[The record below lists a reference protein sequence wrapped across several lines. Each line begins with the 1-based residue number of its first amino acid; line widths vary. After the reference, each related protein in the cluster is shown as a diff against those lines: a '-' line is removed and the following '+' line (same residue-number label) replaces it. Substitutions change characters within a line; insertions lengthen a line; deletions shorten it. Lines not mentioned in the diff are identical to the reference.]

1 MNIESNKVQRDQYSW
16 TMIKR
21 DNQTRTE
28 SSVLSGGVAEL
39 NCQTS
44 GHPKP
49 SIEWILPDGS
59 MVRAP
64 YTSEDRRIVIS
75 NDGKLTLRSA
85 DNSDAGVYRCIATN
99 YLDADVLSFRVTVL
113 SPDVEEEEVNGVK
126 LSRSVGESLRLDC
139 EETSSPQASVQWILP
154 DHTVMV
160 KSYGNKKLYQ
170 NGTLGIYGLTE
181 RDQGFYRCLT
191 ANDLGVDLLV
201 SLVTVS
207 NNGSKQVAVTA
218 DIEGSGDDMQP
229 NTEEDRLNL
238 QIKVTPGGTLIIQ
251 QVSTFD
257 RGHYKC
263 MASNPAGID
272 TATVRLHVV
281 AAPPEL
287 RLDRASGFP
296 VQHTETR
303 SPSTSAFANGTLHL
317 KNLDISDSG
326 KYECIATS
334 STGSER
340 RVVTLSVEKTDSA
353 PQITEISDRR
363 TELMYGAQLQLNCTA
378 TGNPKPRII
387 WRLPSKA
394 LVDQYHR

>member
-1 MNIESNKVQRDQYSW
+1 
-16 TMIKR
+16 
-21 DNQTRTE
+21 
-28 SSVLSGGVAEL
+28 
-39 NCQTS
+39 
-44 GHPKP
+44 
-49 SIEWILPDGS
+49 

-160 KSYGNKKLYQ
+160 K
-170 NGTLGIYGLTE
+170 
-181 RDQGFYRCLT
+181 
-191 ANDLGVDLLV
+191 V
-201 SLVTVS
+201 
-207 NNGSKQVAVTA
+207 
-218 DIEGSGDDMQP
+218 
-229 NTEEDRLNL
+229 
-238 QIKVTPGGTLIIQ
+238 KVTPGGTLIIQ

-281 AAPPEL
+281 AAPPGISEEKRQL
-287 RLDRASGFP
+287 MRAEAGQSGLSAVWLGNLFIFTVLLMAALDP
-296 VQHTETR
+296 
-303 SPSTSAFANGTLHL
+303 TSFGPFQAAM
-317 KNLDISDSG
+317 S
-326 KYECIATS
+326 
-334 STGSER
+334 
-340 RVVTLSVEKTDSA
+340 
-353 PQITEISDRR
+353 
-363 TELMYGAQLQLNCTA
+363 
-378 TGNPKPRII
+378 
-387 WRLPSKA
+387 
-394 LVDQYHR
+394 